1 MTTAI
6 EHVQGSHS
14 LAVGRDLSDEE
25 VKLIKQTIAR
35 DATDTELALF
45 VAQANKKRLD
55 PFSNQIWFTKR
66 AGKMS
71 ILTGIDGYRL
81 IADRT
86 GRHAGTDTWWCGDDG
101 EWREVWLAKT
111 PPTAAKVTVHKI
123 TGSGNIIAP
132 FTGIALW
139 SEYGANADGFMFK
152 KMPAA
157 QLAKCAEALALRK
170 AFPSETSGVYTQEE
184 MAQADAPTDAPT
196 EISPPKPPP
205 AARRRPP
212 QVRDDRAAQSNE
224 TALQEKAGMAD
235 GIPAPVAK
243 VQLLEA
249 CHGDKEEASALW
261 GDRGRN
267 PITEAELAALLLA
280 AGGITD
286 AEIVDDEPP
295 FEA

>member
-1 MTTAI
+1 MTMAI
-6 EHVQGSHS
+6 EHVQASQS
-14 LAVGRDLSDEE
+14 LALGRDLTGEE
-25 VKLIKQTIAR
+25 VALIKRTIAK

-66 AGKMS
+66 QGKLS

-86 GRHAGTDTWWCGDDG
+86 GRHAGTDTWWCGKDG
-101 EWREVWLAKT
+101 EWREVWLEQT
-111 PPTAAKVTVHKI
+111 PPAAAKVTVHKI
-123 TGSGNIIAP
+123 TGNITAP

-184 MAQADAPTDAPT
+184 MAQADT
-196 EISPPKPPP
+196 PP
-205 AARRRPP
+205 AEAAPEPQPTARRRPP
-212 QVRDDRAAQSNE
+212 QPAPAAE
-224 TALQEKAGMAD
+224 EPT
-235 GIPAPVAK
+235 IPAPVAK

-249 CHGDKEEASALW
+249 CQGDKEEAAALW

-267 PITEAELAALLLA
+267 PITETELAALLLA